1 MRKGSIAEHGT
12 EVVSQHQIPCGDCTG
27 LVSTTSDG
35 ATRCGR
41 CHGTGRVGN
50 CSDCKGR
57 GFFGTSSY
65 SRGWLT
71 HSGRTCC
78 PCGGKGWVGNCVRC
92 KGMGI
97 LESGDSYVVCPSC
110 RGHGHLHQQFYTDDP
125 IHGAAIVRVGDAG
138 QFSVPLGEAPVVF
151 GSTPPYAFVRLFDA
165 LMTKRHFEVHWCL
178 STLTHE
184 VHDYGRYSL
193 RLNGEF
199 LAGAHD
205 RVRLGGDKT
214 RKGDRRLLADRDVL
228 QIGQYLIEHI
238 AHLDHT

>member
-1 MRKGSIAEHGT
+1 
-12 EVVSQHQIPCGDCTG
+12 
-27 LVSTTSDG
+27 
-35 ATRCGR
+35 
-41 CHGTGRVGN
+41 
-50 CSDCKGR
+50 
-57 GFFGTSSY
+57 
-65 SRGWLT
+65 
-71 HSGRTCC
+71 
-78 PCGGKGWVGNCVRC
+78 
-92 KGMGI
+92 MGI

-214 RKGDRRLLADRDVL
+214 RKGDRRLLGDRDVL

-238 AHLDHT
+238 AHLDHR